1 MIQVSFFFLMSRRPP
16 RSTRTD
22 TLFPYTTLFRS
33 GSTWR
38 RAPTASR
45 ADGRERHAMIEFYP
59 QIRHVH
65 ILTVVLSG
73 SLFALRGLFALAGA
87 RWPHVAPVRY
97 LSYTIDTTL
106 LTAALTRVSKI
117 GSASCRDR
125 VCQTV

>member
-1 MIQVSFFFLMSRRPP
+1 MIRRPP

-33 GSTWR
+33 SRRGCYARCGSTWR

-73 SLFALRGLFALAGA
+73 SLFALRGLFRSEEHTSELQSLMRISYAVFCLKKKKQINTTYT
-87 RWPHVAPVRY
+87 HVNEQRH
-97 LSYTIDTTL
+97 
-106 LTAALTRVSKI
+106 
-117 GSASCRDR
+117 AS
-125 VCQTV
+125 